1 MRDTKTA
8 QEHFQELVRQ
18 NVEAIAKLEQA
29 THAQRTRADVFA
41 DAIAQFC
48 GSMSFVYMHVVL
60 LGSWVLWNWIVAPP
74 QFRFDPPPFTAM
86 NTTLAVEA
94 IFLTTFVLISQNRQQ
109 RIADRR
115 NLLDLQIN
123 MLAEQENSQML
134 TMLQQLLEHHGL
146 GQGAPEVQALQQATD
161 PEALVTQIEEQ
172 MDPLDQQP
180 EG

>member
-1 MRDTKTA
+1 MRAEEANTQLD
-8 QEHFQELVRQ
+8 ELVKR

-29 THAQRTRADVFA
+29 THGQRTGADMFA

-48 GSMSFVYMHVVL
+48 GSIVFVYVHVIVIA
-60 LGSWVLWNWIVAPP
+60 SWMIWNVAASI
-74 QFRFDPPPFTAM
+74 RFDKPPFPLM
-86 NTTLAVEA
+86 NVILAIEA

-134 TMLQQLLEHHGL
+134 KMLQ
-146 GQGAPEVQALQQATD
+146 
-161 PEALVTQIEEQ
+161 
-172 MDPLDQQP
+172 
-180 EG
+180 